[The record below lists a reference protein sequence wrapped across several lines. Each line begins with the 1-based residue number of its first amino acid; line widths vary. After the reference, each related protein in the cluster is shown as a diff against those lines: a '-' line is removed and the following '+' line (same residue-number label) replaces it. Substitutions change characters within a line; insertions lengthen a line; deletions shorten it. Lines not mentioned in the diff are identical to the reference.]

1 MLRIANRLDSLP
13 TLHCGFQVPKD
24 IMLGNGLLC
33 CAGYMAIRFVKH
45 SLIIKHRTKYANMY
59 PNDRSSIH
67 RTLSYSNAVEYTN
80 IWAAYIECR
89 TMDIIL

>member
-1 MLRIANRLDSLP
+1 MKKNLEKPEHD
-13 TLHCGFQVPKD
+13 T
-24 IMLGNGLLC
+24 
-33 CAGYMAIRFVKH
+33 
-45 SLIIKHRTKYANMY
+45 TKYGNMY